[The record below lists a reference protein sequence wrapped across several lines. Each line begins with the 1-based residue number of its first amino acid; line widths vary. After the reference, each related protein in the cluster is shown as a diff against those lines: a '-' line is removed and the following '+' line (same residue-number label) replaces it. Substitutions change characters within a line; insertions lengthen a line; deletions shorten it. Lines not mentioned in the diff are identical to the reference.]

1 MITGSEF
8 QVLYAFLDVYWT
20 IFLNTLA
27 LPRYTST
34 YFEDILT
41 QHIKPEILERLEH
54 ASLLKLNLLLHI
66 AKYCFPY
73 TCEDDLQKEFEEHPY
88 LRLFSDSK
96 QTIFVPNQ
104 IFQKINSGL

>member
-66 AKYCFPY
+66 AKYRFPY
-73 TCEDDLQKEFEEHPY
+73 TCEDDLQKN
-88 LRLFSDSK
+88 LKNIL
-96 QTIFVPNQ
+96 I
-104 IFQKINSGL
+104 

>member
-54 ASLLKLNLLLHI
+54 ASLLKLNLLYTSQNIAFHI
-66 AKYCFPY
+66 LVKMI
-73 TCEDDLQKEFEEHPY
+73 
-88 LRLFSDSK
+88 SK
-96 QTIFVPNQ
+96 RI
-104 IFQKINSGL
+104 

>member
-1 MITGSEF
+1 M
-8 QVLYAFLDVYWT
+8 LFLDVYWT

-54 ASLLKLNLLLHI
+54 ASLLKIKFTFTHRKNIAFHI
-66 AKYCFPY
+66 LVKMI
-73 TCEDDLQKEFEEHPY
+73 
-88 LRLFSDSK
+88 SK
-96 QTIFVPNQ
+96 RI
-104 IFQKINSGL
+104 